1 MPFYRGKRE
10 KIFKK
15 GNSVLTYCNAGG
27 LAASGY
33 GIDVG
38 VIFSAKDKIS
48 TVYVDETRS
57 RLQGA

>member
-1 MPFYRGKRE
+1 
-10 KIFKK
+10 
-15 GNSVLTYCNAGG
+15 VLTYCNAGG